1 MSQEDRKL
9 MQLMDEYIL
18 NASPEELTKLQQ
30 ADINTQ
36 LDGIW
41 FYDICDILDQKQKKR
56 DITTNKLFFKI
67 IIVFLNLNVG
77 TSGSIICQLNLKN
90 QVYEKAHQKL

>member
-36 LDGIW
+36 LDGVW
-41 FYDICDILDQKQKKR
+41 FYDICDISDQKQKKR
-56 DITTNKLFFKI
+56 DITTNKLF
-67 IIVFLNLNVG
+67 
-77 TSGSIICQLNLKN
+77 LK
-90 QVYEKAHQKL
+90 

>member
-18 NASPEELTKLQQ
+18 NATPEELTKLQQ

-36 LDGIW
+36 LDGVW
-41 FYDICDILDQKQKKR
+41 FYDICDISVQKQKKR
-56 DITTNKLFFKI
+56 DITTNKLF
-67 IIVFLNLNVG
+67 
-77 TSGSIICQLNLKN
+77 LK
-90 QVYEKAHQKL
+90 

>member
-1 MSQEDRKL
+1 MSQEDCKL
-9 MQLMDEYIL
+9 MKLMDEYIL

-56 DITTNKLFFKI
+56 DITTNKLFSK
-67 IIVFLNLNVG
+67 
-77 TSGSIICQLNLKN
+77 
-90 QVYEKAHQKL
+90 

>member
-1 MSQEDRKL
+1 MSQEDRIL

-36 LDGIW
+36 LDGVW
-41 FYDICDILDQKQKKR
+41 FYDICDISDQKQKKR
-56 DITTNKLFFKI
+56 DITTNKLFSK
-67 IIVFLNLNVG
+67 
-77 TSGSIICQLNLKN
+77 
-90 QVYEKAHQKL
+90 

>member
-9 MQLMDEYIL
+9 MQLMDEYVL

-36 LDGIW
+36 LDGVW
-41 FYDICDILDQKQKKR
+41 FYDICDISDQKQKKR
-56 DITTNKLFFKI
+56 DITTNKLFSK
-67 IIVFLNLNVG
+67 
-77 TSGSIICQLNLKN
+77 
-90 QVYEKAHQKL
+90 

>member
-9 MQLMDEYIL
+9 MQLMDEHIL

-36 LDGIW
+36 LDGVW
-41 FYDICDILDQKQKKR
+41 FYDTCNHLNQIQQNR
-56 DITTNKLFFKI
+56 DITTKPFSK
-67 IIVFLNLNVG
+67 
-77 TSGSIICQLNLKN
+77 
-90 QVYEKAHQKL
+90 

>member
-36 LDGIW
+36 LDGVW
-41 FYDICDILDQKQKKR
+41 FYDICNISDQRQKKR
-56 DITTNKLFFKI
+56 DITTNKLLSK
-67 IIVFLNLNVG
+67 
-77 TSGSIICQLNLKN
+77 
-90 QVYEKAHQKL
+90 

>member
-9 MQLMDEYIL
+9 MQLMDEHIL

-30 ADINTQ
+30 ADIDTQ

-56 DITTNKLFFKI
+56 DITTNKLFSK
-67 IIVFLNLNVG
+67 
-77 TSGSIICQLNLKN
+77 
-90 QVYEKAHQKL
+90 

>member
-18 NASPEELTKLQQ
+18 NANPEELTKLQQ

-36 LDGIW
+36 LDGVW
-41 FYDICDILDQKQKKR
+41 FYDICDISVQKQKKR
-56 DITTNKLFFKI
+56 DITTNKLF
-67 IIVFLNLNVG
+67 
-77 TSGSIICQLNLKN
+77 LK
-90 QVYEKAHQKL
+90 

>member
-36 LDGIW
+36 LDGVW
-41 FYDICDILDQKQKKR
+41 FYDICNISDQKQKKQ
-56 DITTNKLFFKI
+56 DITTNKLFSK
-67 IIVFLNLNVG
+67 
-77 TSGSIICQLNLKN
+77 
-90 QVYEKAHQKL
+90 